1 MVKIIALDVGT
12 KYIGVAGADTIVP
25 IATPIGAVAVDGTE
39 IEALRTM
46 IASENVATVV
56 IGYPRNQ
63 AGEATGQTAYSK
75 AFGDKLADV
84 CRVAYQDESLTSV
97 MAEDRLKASGK
108 PYEKPDIDA
117 MAATIILQD
126 YLEANYASS

>member
-1 MVKIIALDVGT
+1 MAKIIAFDVGT

-25 IATPIGAVAVDGTE
+25 IAVPISAVSVDGNE
-39 IEALRTM
+39 IEVIRKM
-46 IASENVATVV
+46 IVDEGVATAVV
-56 IGYPRNQ
+56 GYPRNQ
-63 AGEATGQTAYSK
+63 AGEATDQTAYSK
-75 AFGDKLADV
+75 VFGDKLVDV
-84 CRVAYQDESLTSV
+84 CTVAYQDESLTSI

-126 YLEANYASS
+126 YLESNYAT